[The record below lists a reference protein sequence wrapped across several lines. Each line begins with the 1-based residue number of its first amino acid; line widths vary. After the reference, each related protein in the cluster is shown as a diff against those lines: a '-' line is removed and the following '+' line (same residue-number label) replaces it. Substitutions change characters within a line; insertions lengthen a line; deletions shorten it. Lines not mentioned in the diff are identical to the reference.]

1 MLILNRMKMYM
12 SQTSLANRYKI
23 VKKCIQK
30 KIKAGASDQNS
41 NADFFKKQCF
51 YKWTI
56 VQLLKNAI
64 DAILAAS

>member
-1 MLILNRMKMYM
+1 MYM

-41 NADFFKKQCF
+41 NADFFLKSNAFTNEQLYSCSKMQLMLF
-51 YKWTI
+51 WL
-56 VQLLKNAI
+56 LLKNV
-64 DAILAAS
+64 LKVC